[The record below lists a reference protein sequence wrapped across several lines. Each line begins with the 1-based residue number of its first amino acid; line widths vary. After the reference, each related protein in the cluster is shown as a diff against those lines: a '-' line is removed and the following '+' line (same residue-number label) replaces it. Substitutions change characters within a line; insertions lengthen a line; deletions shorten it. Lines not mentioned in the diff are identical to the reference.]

1 MANTRVLQET
11 AVRYFLEVV
20 RRGSITEAALT
31 LNVASSAISRQIS
44 RLEDELDTPLFE
56 RISRGMKPNAAGE
69 LLAAHALRA
78 QLETERIGNE
88 LLALKGLRRGE
99 VKLASTEGF
108 ALDFLPAA
116 IEHFRK
122 QHSGIRFELSVG
134 AAGDVAQAIR
144 EGSVDIGLTF
154 TMAPDRDIKVEYA
167 QRAPILAVMHP
178 HHPLAGRK
186 QVVLSELA
194 GYPLAL
200 PKKNITMRRLIDAC
214 CSRKNLLLEATLSSD
229 SINALLGFALAG
241 DGVTFAVGLSIR
253 KMVQNGQLVA
263 LPIRDRDMNTLQ
275 MEIQSLSGRTLPQ
288 AARAFLNTL
297 TTCASTDNALLEG
310 NG

>member
-1 MANTRVLQET
+1 MTNTRILQET

-20 RRGSITEAALT
+20 HRGSITEAALT
-31 LNVASSAISRQIS
+31 LNVASSAISRQIA

-56 RISRGMKPNAAGE
+56 RVSRGMKPNAAGE

-108 ALDFLPAA
+108 ALDFLPTA
-116 IEHFRK
+116 IEFFRR
-122 QHSGIRFELSVG
+122 QHGGIRFQLSVG
-134 AAGDVAQAIR
+134 SAGEVAQAIR
-144 EGSVDIGLTF
+144 EGAVDIGLTF

-167 QRAPILAVMHP
+167 QSAPILAVMHP
-178 HHPLAGRK
+178 GHPLAGRK
-186 QVVLSELA
+186 QVVLTELSA
-194 GYPLAL
+194 YPLAL
-200 PKKNITMRRLIDAC
+200 PQKNITMRRLIDAC
-214 CSRKNLLLEATLSSD
+214 CSRRNLLLEPALSSD
-229 SINALLGFALAG
+229 SINALLGFVLSG
-241 DGVTFAVGLSIR
+241 DGVGFSAGLPIR
-253 KMVQNGQLVA
+253 KLVQNGQLVA

-275 MEIQSLSGRTLPQ
+275 MEIQSLSGRTLPE

-297 TTCASTDNALLEG
+297 IMRAGDV
-310 NG
+310 

>member
-1 MANTRVLQET
+1 MTNTRVLQET

-31 LNVASSAISRQIS
+31 LNVASSAISRQIA

-56 RISRGMKPNAAGE
+56 RLSRGMRPNAAGE

-99 VKLASTEGF
+99 VKLVSTEGF
-108 ALDFLPAA
+108 ALDYLPMA
-116 IEHFRK
+116 IEHFRR
-122 QHSGIRFELSVG
+122 QHSGIRFQLSVG
-134 AAGDVAQAIR
+134 SAADVAQAIR
-144 EGSVDIGLTF
+144 AGAVDIGLTF
-154 TMAPDRDIKVEYA
+154 TIAPDRDIKVEYA
-167 QRAPILAVMHP
+167 QSAPILAVVNP
-178 HHPLAGRK
+178 RHPLATRK
-186 QVVLSELA
+186 QVVLSELI

-200 PKKNITMRRLIDAC
+200 PQKNITMRRLIDAC
-214 CSRKNLLLEATLSSD
+214 CSRKNLLLEPALSSD
-229 SINALLGFALAG
+229 SINALLGFVLAG
-241 DGVTFAVGLSIR
+241 DGVGFSAHLPIR
-253 KMVQNGQLVA
+253 KLIQTGLLVA

-297 TTCASTDNALLEG
+297 ITRAGDDQ
-310 NG
+310 

>member
-1 MANTRVLQET
+1 MTNTRVLQET
-11 AVRYFLEVV
+11 SIRYFLEVV

-31 LNVASSAISRQIS
+31 LNVASSAISRQIA
-44 RLEDELDTPLFE
+44 RLEDELDTKLFE
-56 RISRGMKPNAAGE
+56 RVSRGMRPNAAGE

-108 ALDFLPAA
+108 ALDFLPTA
-116 IEHFRK
+116 IERFRRK
-122 QHSGIRFELSVG
+122 HSGIRFQLSVG
-134 AAGDVAQAIR
+134 NAGEVAQSIR
-144 EGSVDIGLTF
+144 EGTVDIGLTF

-167 QRAPILAVMHP
+167 QSAPILAVMHP
-178 HHPLAGRK
+178 RHPLAGRK
-186 QVVLSELA
+186 QVVLSELV

-200 PKKNITMRRLIDAC
+200 PKKSITMRRLIDAC
-214 CSRKNLLLEATLSSD
+214 CSRKNLLLEPTLSSD
-229 SINALLGFALAG
+229 SINALLGFVLAG
-241 DGVTFAVGLSIR
+241 DGVAFSAGLPIR
-253 KMVQNGQLVA
+253 KMVQNGVLVA

-275 MEIQSLSGRTLPQ
+275 MEIQSLSGRTLPE

-297 TTCASTDNALLEG
+297 ITHASSDD
-310 NG
+310 

>member
-1 MANTRVLQET
+1 MTNTRVLQET

-31 LNVASSAISRQIS
+31 LNVASSAISRQIA

-56 RISRGMKPNAAGE
+56 RLSRGMRPNAAGE

-99 VKLASTEGF
+99 VKLVSTEGF
-108 ALDFLPAA
+108 ALDYLPRA
-116 IEHFRK
+116 IEHFRR
-122 QHSGIRFELSVG
+122 QHSGIRFQLSVG
-134 AAGDVAQAIR
+134 SAADVAQAIR
-144 EGSVDIGLTF
+144 AGAVDIGLTF

-167 QRAPILAVMHP
+167 QSAPILAVVNP
-178 HHPLAGRK
+178 RHPLATRK
-186 QVVLSELA
+186 QVVLSELI

-200 PKKNITMRRLIDAC
+200 PQKNITMRRLIDAC
-214 CSRKNLLLEATLSSD
+214 CSRKNLLLEPALSSD
-229 SINALLGFALAG
+229 SINALLGFVLAG
-241 DGVTFAVGLSIR
+241 DGVGFSAHLPIR
-253 KMVQNGQLVA
+253 KLIQTGLLVA

-297 TTCASTDNALLEG
+297 ITRAGDDQ
-310 NG
+310 

>member
-1 MANTRVLQET
+1 MTNTRILQET

-20 RRGSITEAALT
+20 HRGSITEAALT
-31 LNVASSAISRQIS
+31 LNVASSAISRQIA

-56 RISRGMKPNAAGE
+56 RVSRGMKPNAAGE

-108 ALDFLPAA
+108 ALDFLPTA
-116 IEHFRK
+116 IEFFRR
-122 QHSGIRFELSVG
+122 QHGGIRFQLSVG
-134 AAGDVAQAIR
+134 SAGEVAQAIR
-144 EGSVDIGLTF
+144 EGAVDIGLTF

-167 QRAPILAVMHP
+167 QSAPILAVMHP
-178 HHPLAGRK
+178 GHPLAGRK
-186 QVVLSELA
+186 QVVLTELTA
-194 GYPLAL
+194 YPLAL
-200 PKKNITMRRLIDAC
+200 PQKNITMRRLIDAC
-214 CSRKNLLLEATLSSD
+214 CSRRNLLLEPALSSD
-229 SINALLGFALAG
+229 SINALLGFVLSG
-241 DGVTFAVGLSIR
+241 DGVGFSAGLPIR
-253 KMVQNGQLVA
+253 KLVQNGQLVA

-275 MEIQSLSGRTLPQ
+275 MEIQSLSGRTLPE

-297 TTCASTDNALLEG
+297 IMRAGDV
-310 NG
+310 

>member
-1 MANTRVLQET
+1 MCFMANTRVLQET

-108 ALDFLPAA
+108 ALDFLPTA
-116 IEHFRK
+116 IEHFRR
-122 QHSGIRFELSVG
+122 QHSGIRFHLTVG
-134 AAGDVAQAIR
+134 NAGEVAQLIR
-144 EGSVDIGLTF
+144 AGAVDIGLTF

-167 QRAPILAVMHP
+167 QSAPILAVMSP
-178 HHPLAGRK
+178 HHPLAARK
-186 QVVLSELA
+186 QVVLSELIA
-194 GYPLAL
+194 YPLAL
-200 PKKNITMRRLIDAC
+200 PQKNITMRRLIDAC
-214 CSRKNLLLEATLSSD
+214 CSRKNLLLEPALSSD
-229 SINALLGFALAG
+229 SINALLGFVLAG
-241 DGVTFAVGLSIR
+241 DGIGFSAGLPVR
-253 KMVQNGQLVA
+253 KMVRNGVLAA

-297 TTCASTDNALLEG
+297 ITRAGESE
-310 NG
+310 

>member
-1 MANTRVLQET
+1 MTNTRILQET

-31 LNVASSAISRQIS
+31 LNVASSAISRQIA

-56 RISRGMKPNAAGE
+56 RVSRGMKPNAAGE

-108 ALDFLPAA
+108 ALEFLPRA
-116 IEHFRK
+116 IEHFRR
-122 QHSGIRFELSVG
+122 QHGGIRFHLSVG
-134 AAGDVAQAIR
+134 NAAEVAEAIR
-144 EGSVDIGLTF
+144 AGAVDIGLTF
-154 TMAPDRDIKVEYA
+154 TMAPDRDIKVEYS
-167 QRAPILAVMHP
+167 QSAPILAVVNP
-178 HHPLAGRK
+178 QHPLAGRK
-186 QVVLSELA
+186 QVGLSELI

-200 PKKNITMRRLIDAC
+200 PQKNITMRRLIDAC
-214 CSRKNLLLEATLSSD
+214 CSRKNLLLEPALSSD
-229 SINALLGFALAG
+229 SINALLGFVLAT
-241 DGVTFAVGLSIR
+241 DGVGFSAHLPIR
-253 KMVQNGQLVA
+253 KLIENGALVA

-297 TTCASTDNALLEG
+297 ITLASGDQ
-310 NG
+310 

>member
-1 MANTRVLQET
+1 MTNTRILQET

-31 LNVASSAISRQIS
+31 LNVASSAISRQIA

-56 RISRGMKPNAAGE
+56 RVSRGMKPNAAGE

-99 VKLASTEGF
+99 VKLVSTEGF
-108 ALDFLPAA
+108 ALDYLPQA
-116 IEHFRK
+116 IAHFRR
-122 QHSGIRFELSVG
+122 QHGGIRFQLSVG
-134 AAGDVAQAIR
+134 SALEVAEAIR
-144 EGSVDIGLTF
+144 AGAVDIGLTF
-154 TMAPDRDIKVEYA
+154 TMAPDRDIKVEYS
-167 QRAPILAVMHP
+167 QSAPILAVVNP
-178 HHPLAGRK
+178 QHPLAGRK
-186 QVVLSELA
+186 QVGLSELI

-200 PKKNITMRRLIDAC
+200 PQKNITMRRLIDAC
-214 CSRKNLLLEATLSSD
+214 CSRKNLLLEPALSSD
-229 SINALLGFALAG
+229 SINALLGFVLAT
-241 DGVTFAVGLSIR
+241 DGVGFSAHLPIR
-253 KMVQNGQLVA
+253 KLIENGLLVA

-297 TTCASTDNALLEG
+297 VTLA
-310 NG
+310 NGDL

>member
-1 MANTRVLQET
+1 MANIRVLQET
-11 AVRYFLEVV
+11 SIRYFLEVV

-31 LNVASSAISRQIS
+31 LNVASSAISRQIA
-44 RLEDELDTPLFE
+44 RLEDELDTKLFE
-56 RISRGMKPNAAGE
+56 RISRGMRPNAAGE

-108 ALDFLPAA
+108 ALDFLPRA
-116 IEHFRK
+116 IEHFRRK
-122 QHSGIRFELSVG
+122 HSGIRFQLSVG
-134 AAGDVAQAIR
+134 NAGDVAQAIR
-144 EGSVDIGLTF
+144 EGTVDIGLTF

-167 QRAPILAVMHP
+167 QSAPILAVMHP
-178 HHPLAGRK
+178 KHPLAGRK
-186 QVVLSELA
+186 QVVLSELV

-200 PKKNITMRRLIDAC
+200 PKKSITMRRLIDAC
-214 CSRKNLLLEATLSSD
+214 CSRKNLLLEPTLSSD

-241 DGVTFAVGLSIR
+241 DGIAFAAGLPIR
-253 KMVQNGQLVA
+253 KMIRNGVLVA

-275 MEIQSLSGRTLPQ
+275 MEIQSLSGRTLPE

-297 TTCASTDNALLEG
+297 ITRASNAEHE
-310 NG
+310 

>member
-1 MANTRVLQET
+1 MTNTRILQET

-31 LNVASSAISRQIS
+31 LNVASSAISRQIA

-56 RISRGMKPNAAGE
+56 RVSRGMKPNAAGE

-108 ALDFLPAA
+108 ALDYLPAA
-116 IEHFRK
+116 IAHFRR
-122 QHSGIRFELSVG
+122 QHGGIRFQLSVG
-134 AAGDVAQAIR
+134 SAAEVAEAIR
-144 EGSVDIGLTF
+144 AGAVDIGLTF
-154 TMAPDRDIKVEYA
+154 TMAPDRDIKVEYS
-167 QRAPILAVMHP
+167 QSAPILAVVNP
-178 HHPLAGRK
+178 QHPLAGRK
-186 QVVLSELA
+186 QVGLSELI

-200 PKKNITMRRLIDAC
+200 PQKNITMRRLIDAC
-214 CSRKNLLLEATLSSD
+214 CSRKNLLLEPALSSD
-229 SINALLGFALAG
+229 SINALLGFVLST
-241 DGVTFAVGLSIR
+241 DGVGFSAHLPIR
-253 KMVQNGQLVA
+253 KLIQNGLLVA

-297 TTCASTDNALLEG
+297 VTLASGDQ
-310 NG
+310 